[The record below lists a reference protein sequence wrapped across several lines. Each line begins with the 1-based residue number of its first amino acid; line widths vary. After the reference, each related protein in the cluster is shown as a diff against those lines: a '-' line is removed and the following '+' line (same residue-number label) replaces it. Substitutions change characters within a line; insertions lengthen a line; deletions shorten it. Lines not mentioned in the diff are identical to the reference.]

1 MSVWLIRCYMNKI
14 QLKHKQRYSLQVLLE
29 NLLNLNYRRV
39 PMVLEPGEFSVR
51 GNVVD
56 IYPAK
61 AINPVRIEY
70 DLDYI
75 DRMSSFFAH
84 NQRSVSTI
92 TTIELGHFDESYP
105 FHKFKQ
111 QDVNH
116 DERLV
121 SQFRADDYIVHENH
135 GIGLYKGLSYR
146 TFGDIQGEYIEIEY
160 KNNDRIF
167 VPLSQ
172 LNIIHSYKKSDESTQ
187 LDSLTGTKWK
197 TRVKKAIEDASKLS
211 EELFIAYQERSQA
224 KGFAFSEDTV
234 LQLEVENEFEH
245 PLTDDQKTVLA
256 DIKRDMESDRPM
268 ERLLCGD
275 VGYGKTEV
283 LVRAALKAL
292 ENNKQVAVLVPTTI
306 LAEQHY
312 KTFKKRLKNTPYI
325 IKCLSRF
332 YNKKEQSKAV
342 EELENAACDLV
353 IGTHRL
359 LSKDIVFFDL
369 GLLII
374 DEEQRF
380 GVKHKEHL
388 KQLKSTI
395 DCISVSATP
404 IPRTLYQSISGAKDC
419 SLIKTPPKLRRPVL
433 TTVQP
438 FNEIEIEE
446 AIHNEMARG
455 GQLFYVY
462 NKVISIDKKAKFLKK
477 LCPNCRIAIVHG
489 QMPEGQ
495 IKQVLQDFLD
505 KKCDL
510 LLSSTIIENGIDIPN
525 ANAIIIDEAE
535 NYGLSQIHQLR
546 GRVGRSSTQAY
557 AYLFYTKDKQLQQ
570 KAIDRLEAIRE
581 YVALGSGH
589 DLALK
594 DLEIRGAGNVL
605 GKEQH
610 GHIISVG
617 FNLYC
622 KLINEAISEKL
633 GRKKE
638 VEWLDLDAN
647 FMMIP
652 ESYISDPR
660 QRVAL
665 YIRFYK
671 CISIPELQQIKEE
684 IEDRYGKITEE
695 VKQVFDYVRSGIYE
709 LSYSD

>member
-1 MSVWLIRCYMNKI
+1 
-14 QLKHKQRYSLQVLLE
+14 
-29 NLLNLNYRRV
+29 
-39 PMVLEPGEFSVR
+39 
-51 GNVVD
+51 
-56 IYPAK
+56 
-61 AINPVRIEY
+61 
-70 DLDYI
+70 
-75 DRMSSFFAH
+75 
-84 NQRSVSTI
+84 
-92 TTIELGHFDESYP
+92 
-105 FHKFKQ
+105 
-111 QDVNH
+111 
-116 DERLV
+116 
-121 SQFRADDYIVHENH
+121 
-135 GIGLYKGLSYR
+135 
-146 TFGDIQGEYIEIEY
+146 
-160 KNNDRIF
+160 
-167 VPLSQ
+167 
-172 LNIIHSYKKSDESTQ
+172 
-187 LDSLTGTKWK
+187 
-197 TRVKKAIEDASKLS
+197 
-211 EELFIAYQERSQA
+211 
-224 KGFAFSEDTV
+224 
-234 LQLEVENEFEH
+234 
-245 PLTDDQKTVLA
+245 
-256 DIKRDMESDRPM
+256 
-268 ERLLCGD
+268 
-275 VGYGKTEV
+275 
-283 LVRAALKAL
+283 
-292 ENNKQVAVLVPTTI
+292 
-306 LAEQHY
+306 
-312 KTFKKRLKNTPYI
+312 
-325 IKCLSRF
+325 
-332 YNKKEQSKAV
+332 
-342 EELENAACDLV
+342 
-353 IGTHRL
+353 
-359 LSKDIVFFDL
+359 
-369 GLLII
+369 
-374 DEEQRF
+374 
-380 GVKHKEHL
+380 
-388 KQLKSTI
+388 
-395 DCISVSATP
+395 
-404 IPRTLYQSISGAKDC
+404 
-419 SLIKTPPKLRRPVL
+419 
-433 TTVQP
+433 
-438 FNEIEIEE
+438 
-446 AIHNEMARG
+446 
-455 GQLFYVY
+455 
-462 NKVISIDKKAKFLKK
+462 
-477 LCPNCRIAIVHG
+477 
-489 QMPEGQ
+489 MPEGQ